1 MAFAIDRKLS
11 AGVNASLQISSS
23 ELNRRLMLKS
33 AASFRMRRDTAD
45 SPVNA
50 RRICGTYPLSKAS
63 TRHSTICVG
72 GEAAKNLPFRC
83 GRLHAQTAH

>member
-50 RRICGTYPLSKAS
+50 RRICGTYLLGKAS
-63 TRHSTICVG
+63 NHHSSICVRR
-72 GEAAKNLPFRC
+72 EAAKNLPFRC
-83 GRLHAQTAH
+83 GGLHAQPDQ